1 MLNPEIEMLHVG
13 IAITDKSGANQDAGF
28 VEAQLCSS
36 LQVDVGLLVCAA
48 TIGMGTILRRARST
62 GEHQIVITVSS
73 QVDKYGLHAG
83 RADGFYPGANLIV
96 EFFCGECTF
105 DR

>member
-13 IAITDKSGANQDAGF
+13 ITITDKGCANQDTGF
-28 VEAQLCSS
+28 VEAQLSSS

-48 TIGMGTILRRARST
+48 TIWMGAILRRARST
-62 GEHQIVITVSS
+62 GEHQILIAVSS
-73 QVDKYGLHAG
+73 KVDKYGLHAR
-83 RADGFYPGANLIV
+83 RADSFYPGANLIV
-96 EFFCGECTF
+96 KFFCGECTF